1 MLIHFL
7 SNRILNGFILAFL
20 WQTHQKINLKIFS
33 ICLWKQSWEHFSHL
47 ISSESFRSWSFYE
60 HDPSLFDAFVGITKK
75 FEMVLL
81 GWREIFSHKL
91 GKWSQ
96 SWMCSECLVRFSN
109 FGRVKCCR
117 RFDQFKVR
125 LNISIFQTEDKTREQ
140 GSSTVPCVI
149 VSFHNSGCELETD
162 TLSFLER
169 SNCQNIQQ
177 MGHLSRH
184 SKTGIIQ
191 DFTTSRTRC
200 A

>member
-7 SNRILNGFILAFL
+7 SNCILNGCILAFL

-33 ICLWKQSWEHFSHL
+33 ICLRKQSWEHFSHL
-47 ISSESFRSWSFYE
+47 ISSESFWSWSFYE
-60 HDPSLFDAFVGITKK
+60 HDPSLFVAFVGIPEK
-75 FEMVLL
+75 FEMILL
-81 GWREIFSHKL
+81 GRREIFSHKFR
-91 GKWSQ
+91 KWSQ

-125 LNISIFQTEDKTREQ
+125 LNISVFQTEDKTGQQ

-149 VSFHNSGCELETD
+149 VSFNNSRRELKTD
-162 TLSFLER
+162 TLLFLER
-169 SNCQNIQQ
+169 YNGQNIQQ

-200 A
+200 S